1 MLESSLVYIIAR
13 TFPESLIMVLSG
25 MILLDIDIKISKV
38 IKTGICFGCV
48 VAIIRMLPINFGV
61 HTVLSMISFGLIL
74 FKISK
79 KDVMKS
85 MLTTCVVW
93 IALALSESIYIL
105 IAMGIFNVPMDI
117 LTNTRSLEA
126 ALKTLPSLLI
136 AFFIVM
142 LFNTIRKK
150 IVRKGVRG

>member
-1 MLESSLVYIIAR
+1 MLESSLVYIITR
-13 TFPESLIMVLSG
+13 TFPESLVVILSG
-25 MILLDIDIKISKV
+25 MILLDIDIKVNEV
-38 IKTGICFGCV
+38 IKKGIFFGCT
-48 VAIIRMLPINFGV
+48 VAGIRMLPINFGV

-79 KDVMKS
+79 QDIMKS
-85 MLTTCVVW
+85 MLTTCIVW

-117 LTNTRSLEA
+117 LTNTKSLEA

-136 AFFIVM
+136 AFFIAM
-142 LFNTIRKK
+142 LFNKIRKK
-150 IVRKGVRG
+150 CEQRC

>member
-1 MLESSLVYIIAR
+1 MLESSLIYIITR
-13 TFPESLIMVLSG
+13 TFPESLVMVLSG
-25 MILLDIDIKISKV
+25 IILLNSKIDIKHV
-38 IKTGICFGCV
+38 FKTGISFGCI
-48 VAIIRMLPINFGV
+48 VAVIRILPIDFGV

-74 FKISK
+74 YKISK

-93 IALALSESIYIL
+93 IAIALSESIYIL

-117 LTNTRSLEA
+117 LTDTRSLES
-126 ALKTLPSLLI
+126 ALKTLPSLVI

-142 LFNTIRKK
+142 LFDKIRKK
-150 IVRKGVRG
+150 IVRKGAIG